1 MAQNDVKNSLND
13 GGMKNI
19 FFDFLLFKKSKNCPF
34 GCFSNLFLSKSFSN
48 LLTFLRYHVEFGT
61 WPRWFLYAVTSIF
74 LLGHVDFST
83 KPRWFF
89 YVHLY
94 HKWSEKYSVI
104 ITKQCLQTCLSEILP
119 IIVSAITKNH
129 AHMVLKRVYY
139 EWFFYTSDK
148 KCTQML
154 TNVLTSA

>member
-1 MAQNDVKNSLND
+1 MILPIISSH
-13 GGMKNI
+13 
-19 FFDFLLFKKSKNCPF
+19 LLQLISEKIARKILKKIHINC
-34 GCFSNLFLSKSFSN
+34 LFSN

-61 WPRWFLYAVTSIF
+61 WPRWFLYVVTSIF